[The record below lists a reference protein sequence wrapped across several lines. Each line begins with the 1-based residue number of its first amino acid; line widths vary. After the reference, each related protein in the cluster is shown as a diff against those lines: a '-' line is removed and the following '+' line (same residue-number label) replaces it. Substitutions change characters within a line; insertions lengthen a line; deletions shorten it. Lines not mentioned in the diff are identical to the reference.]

1 MRPTQFG
8 FSRHAARVKDW
19 GHGLARLV
27 SLAALAIVLAVA
39 GLVTFATGAFAHDNS
54 VHAST
59 PVCSTSSSYPGDVQI
74 TWTIANDYGLSETGN
89 VTSVTGGLSSLHP
102 SSSYSV
108 GANGSVQ
115 LTQYLP
121 TSYVG
126 QTITMDISS
135 TWSDTYSRTDTGS
148 IMIPST
154 LNCKATPSLTTT
166 ANPMSGKIG
175 SSLNDTAHLTGG
187 ASPTGTIT
195 FYLFTPS
202 QTCSATPSASAFH
215 QVVTVDGDADYSTTG
230 GFASNVVGTWHWLA
244 VYSGDTNNNGA
255 NSGCTTEPVVVSQ
268 QSPALTTTAAPSS
281 VIIGGSSL
289 NDTAHL
295 TGGAS
300 PTGTITFYLFDP
312 SQTCSATPSASAFHQ
327 VVTVDGDADYST
339 TGGFASN
346 VVGTWHWLAVY
357 SGDTDN
363 AGTDSG
369 CTTEP
374 VTVTAADPQF
384 GTQQSGSTS
393 GPGSITL
400 GGTVTDKATVSGNS
414 VAGKPSGS
422 VSFTVCATGSSPAV
436 CPNGSAVGSAVALSA
451 SGDVGT
457 ATSATYKPTATGTYC
472 FAAVFTPAADS
483 LYAVANDN
491 MSGTVQ
497 TDECFVVTAVPV
509 VTKPTATA
517 PAAAAPTAAPT
528 VTTTTTTTTTTTAP
542 KTSPAIAFTGAP
554 IWQELLIAL
563 GAIMLGTALLVLA
576 RRRRGPAQAGAGD

>member
-195 FYLFTPS
+195 FYLFT
-202 QTCSATPSASAFH
+202 
-215 QVVTVDGDADYSTTG
+215 
-230 GFASNVVGTWHWLA
+230 
-244 VYSGDTNNNGA
+244 
-255 NSGCTTEPVVVSQ
+255 
-268 QSPALTTTAAPSS
+268 
-281 VIIGGSSL
+281 
-289 NDTAHL
+289 
-295 TGGAS
+295 
-300 PTGTITFYLFDP
+300 P